1 MSLLEINE
9 EIMILYNLYDDKE
22 CRDKLLEFI
31 QKDLN
36 EKMLTFWE
44 RRERQENLKKL
55 SDNYINDF
63 LVNNDTQYFYI
74 HNSEIFISYNGE
86 TFKSINESEILHQ
99 ILTGISKNKSLL
111 PWKQK
116 VKTSIMKIIKEKN
129 IFDIIPESH
138 TIQYVL
144 DQITPLLLQTKNEA
158 KYFLTILGDN
168 ILKKNTELFH
178 IVNNRSKDF
187 ITTLE
192 ENVYHNFKN
201 YYHINNTFKFNWHDH
216 EYKKCRVLNFN
227 KTVKNSSYWRTFIK
241 YHILDIMSVAVHYS
255 KRYGNS
261 DEYILS
267 KKDEY
272 PNLKKILFLSTTT
285 KKEIVNEFINK
296 AIVKVNNKDVTMSF
310 NEIMYVWKLY
320 LLNKDLPNV
329 IFQRELKELL
339 NDKLSKNE
347 EDNYIGITSPYDI
360 FIKNLHHFWRENI
373 TLGDNEFE
381 ISEIC
386 DIYKLWLKE
395 NKTKIENLEEDNI
408 LTLIK
413 HFFKCEIEDN
423 KIVKNINCKLWDKIK
438 DMKTVIS
445 DIKISYNFSPGMF
458 NKSIQSIYEEYCTRA
473 KNKFNFNIVSKK
485 YFEKYITKIIPK
497 KYLIGRLISNEF
509 WIS

>member
-1 MSLLEINE
+1 MALLKINE
-9 EIMILYNLYDDKE
+9 EILNLYNIYDDDE
-22 CRDKLLEFI
+22 CREKLLEFI

-44 RRERQENLKKL
+44 RRERLENLKKL
-55 SDNYINDF
+55 SDSYINDF
-63 LVNNDTQYFYI
+63 LENNDIQYFYI
-74 HNSEIFISYNGE
+74 SNSEIFICYNNE
-86 TFKSINESEILHQ
+86 TFKLINESEILHQ
-99 ILTGISKNKSLL
+99 ILTGISKNKTLL

-168 ILKKNTELFH
+168 ILKKNYDLIH

-192 ENVYHNFKN
+192 ENVYHYFKN
-201 YYHINNTFKFNWHDH
+201 YYHVNTTFKFNWHDH
-216 EYKKCRVLNFN
+216 EYKKCRILNFN
-227 KTVKNSSYWRTFIK
+227 KSVKNSSYWRTFIK
-241 YHILDIMSVAVHYS
+241 YHILDIISVAVHYS

-267 KKDEY
+267 KKDDY
-272 PNLKKILFLSTTT
+272 PSLQNILYLSYTS
-285 KKEIVNEFINK
+285 KNDIINDFINK
-296 AIVKVNNKDVTMSF
+296 SIIKVENKDVFMTF
-310 NEIMYVWKLY
+310 NEILYTWKIY
-320 LLNKDLPNV
+320 LKNKNLPNV
-329 IFQRELKELL
+329 IFQREIKELL
-339 NDKLSKNE
+339 NNKLLNKDE
-347 EDNYIGITSPYDI
+347 NYLGITSSYQGI
-360 FIKNLHHFWRENI
+360 IQNLSQFWRENI
-373 TLGDNEFE
+373 IKDDNEFE
-381 ISEIC
+381 ISELC
-386 DIYKLWLKE
+386 DIYKRWLKI
-395 NKTKIENLEEDNI
+395 NKIKSDIIEEDNI

-413 HFFKCEIEDN
+413 HFFKVEIEEN
-423 KIVKNINCKLWDKIK
+423 KIIKNINCKLWNKI
-438 DMKTVIS
+438 DEMSIVIG

-485 YFEKYITKIIPK
+485 YFEKYITKIIPE
-497 KYLIGRLISNEF
+497 KYLIRRLISNEF

>member
-1 MSLLEINE
+1 MALLKINE
-9 EIMILYNLYDDKE
+9 EILSLYNIYDDDE
-22 CRDKLLEFI
+22 CREKLLEYI

-55 SDNYINDF
+55 SDTYINDF
-63 LVNNDTQYFYI
+63 LENNDTQYFYI
-74 HNSEIFISYNGE
+74 SNSEIFLSYNNE
-86 TFKSINESEILHQ
+86 TFKLVNESEILHQ
-99 ILTGISKNKSLL
+99 ILTGISKNKTLL

-168 ILKKNTELFH
+168 ILKKNSDLIH

-187 ITTLE
+187 IITLE
-192 ENVYHNFKN
+192 ENVYHYFKN
-201 YYHINNTFKFNWHDH
+201 YYHVNTTFKFNWHDH
-216 EYKKCRVLNFN
+216 DYKKCRILNFN
-227 KTVKNSSYWRTFIK
+227 KSVKNSSYWRTFIK

-261 DEYILS
+261 DDYILS
-267 KKDEY
+267 KKDESSSIK
-272 PNLKKILFLSTTT
+272 NILKLSITT
-285 KKEIVNEFINK
+285 KNNIIDDFINSV
-296 AIVKVNNKDVTMSF
+296 IIKVENDDVSLSF
-310 NEIMYVWKLY
+310 NELLYIWKIY
-320 LLNKDLPNV
+320 LSNINLPNV
-329 IFQRELKELL
+329 IFQKELKEIL
-339 NDKLSKNE
+339 NTKIKNKD
-347 EDNYIGITSPYDI
+347 DNYLGITSSYHGI
-360 FIKNLHHFWRENI
+360 IQNLSEFWRENI
-373 TLGDNEFE
+373 TNGENEFE

-386 DIYKLWLKE
+386 DIYKKWLKE
-395 NKTKIENLEEDNI
+395 KKNKNGIVEEDNM

-413 HFFKCEIEDN
+413 HFFKIDIEDN
-423 KIVKNINCKLWDKIK
+423 KIIKNINCKLWNKINE
-438 DMKTVIS
+438 METVIG

-458 NKSIQSIYEEYCTRA
+458 KKSIQSIYEEYCTRA

-485 YFEKYITKIIPK
+485 YFEKYITKIIPE
-497 KYLIGRLISNEF
+497 KYLIRRLISNEF

>member
-1 MSLLEINE
+1 MALLKINE
-9 EIMILYNLYDDKE
+9 EILNLYNIYDDDE
-22 CRDKLLEFI
+22 CRERLLEYI

-55 SDNYINDF
+55 SDTYINDF
-63 LVNNDTQYFYI
+63 LENNDTQYFYI
-74 HNSEIFISYNGE
+74 SNSEIFLSYNNE
-86 TFKSINESEILHQ
+86 TFKLVNESEILHQ
-99 ILTGISKNKSLL
+99 ILTGISKNKTLL

-168 ILKKNTELFH
+168 ILKKNTDLIH

-192 ENVYHNFKN
+192 ENVYHYFKN
-201 YYHINNTFKFNWHDH
+201 YYHVNTTFKFNWHDH
-216 EYKKCRVLNFN
+216 DYKKCRILNFN
-227 KTVKNSSYWRTFIK
+227 KSVKNSSYWRTFIK

-267 KKDEY
+267 KKDES
-272 PNLKKILFLSTTT
+272 PSMRNILKLSITS
-285 KKEIVNEFINK
+285 KNEIIDDFIYSV
-296 AIVKVNNKDVTMSF
+296 IIKVENDDVSLSF
-310 NEIMYVWKLY
+310 NELLYIWKIY
-320 LLNKDLPNV
+320 LSNMNLPNV
-329 IFQRELKELL
+329 IFQKELKEIL
-339 NDKLSKNE
+339 NSKIKNKD
-347 EDNYIGITSPYDI
+347 DNYLGITSSYHAI
-360 FIKNLHHFWRENI
+360 IKNLSEFWRENI
-373 TLGDNEFE
+373 TNGENEYE

-386 DIYKLWLKE
+386 DIYKKWLKE
-395 NKTKIENLEEDNI
+395 NKNKNGIVEEDNMI
-408 LTLIK
+408 TLIK
-413 HFFKCEIEDN
+413 HFFKIEIEDN
-423 KIVKNINCKLWDKIK
+423 KIIKNIECKLWNKI
-438 DMKTVIS
+438 DEMETVIS

-485 YFEKYITKIIPK
+485 YFEKYITKIIPE
-497 KYLIGRLISNEF
+497 KYLIRRLISNEF

>member
-1 MSLLEINE
+1 MALLKINE
-9 EIMILYNLYDDKE
+9 EILNLYNIYDDDE
-22 CRDKLLEFI
+22 CREKLLEFI

-44 RRERQENLKKL
+44 RRERLENLKKL
-55 SDNYINDF
+55 SDSYINDF
-63 LVNNDTQYFYI
+63 LENNDIQYFYI
-74 HNSEIFISYNGE
+74 SNSEIFICYNNE
-86 TFKSINESEILHQ
+86 TFKLINESEILHQ
-99 ILTGISKNKSLL
+99 ILTGISKNKTLL

-168 ILKKNTELFH
+168 ILKKNYDLIH

-192 ENVYHNFKN
+192 ENVYHYFKN
-201 YYHINNTFKFNWHDH
+201 YYHVNTTFKFNWHDH
-216 EYKKCRVLNFN
+216 EYKKCRILNFN
-227 KTVKNSSYWRTFIK
+227 KSVKNSSYWRTFIK
-241 YHILDIMSVAVHYS
+241 YHILDIISVAVHYS

-267 KKDEY
+267 KKDDY
-272 PNLKKILFLSTTT
+272 PSLQNILYLSYTS
-285 KKEIVNEFINK
+285 KNDIINDFINK
-296 AIVKVNNKDVTMSF
+296 SIIKVENKDVFMTF
-310 NEIMYVWKLY
+310 NEILYTWKIY
-320 LLNKDLPNV
+320 LKNKNLPNV
-329 IFQRELKELL
+329 IFQREIKELL
-339 NDKLSKNE
+339 NNKLLNKDE
-347 EDNYIGITSPYDI
+347 NYLGITSSYQGI
-360 FIKNLHHFWRENI
+360 IQNLSQFWRENI
-373 TLGDNEFE
+373 IKDDNEFE
-381 ISEIC
+381 ISELC
-386 DIYKLWLKE
+386 DIYKRWLKI
-395 NKTKIENLEEDNI
+395 NKIKSDIIEEDNI

-413 HFFKCEIEDN
+413 HFFKVEIEEN
-423 KIVKNINCKLWDKIK
+423 KIIKNINCKLWNKI
-438 DMKTVIS
+438 DEMSTVIG

-485 YFEKYITKIIPK
+485 YFEKYITKIIPE
-497 KYLIGRLISNEF
+497 KYLIRRLISNEF

>member
-1 MSLLEINE
+1 MALLKINE
-9 EIMILYNLYDDKE
+9 EILNLYNIYDDDE
-22 CRDKLLEFI
+22 CRERLLEYI

-55 SDNYINDF
+55 SDTYINDF
-63 LVNNDTQYFYI
+63 LENNDTQYFYI
-74 HNSEIFISYNGE
+74 SNSEIFLSYNNE
-86 TFKSINESEILHQ
+86 TFKLVNESEILHQ
-99 ILTGISKNKSLL
+99 ILTGISKNKTLL

-168 ILKKNTELFH
+168 ILKKNTDLIH

-192 ENVYHNFKN
+192 ENVYHYFKN
-201 YYHINNTFKFNWHDH
+201 YYHVNTTFKFNWHDH
-216 EYKKCRVLNFN
+216 DYKKCRILNFN
-227 KTVKNSSYWRTFIK
+227 KSVKNSSYWRTFIK

-267 KKDEY
+267 KKDES
-272 PNLKKILFLSTTT
+272 PPMRNILKLSITS
-285 KKEIVNEFINK
+285 KNEIIDDFIYSV
-296 AIVKVNNKDVTMSF
+296 IIKVENDDVSLSF
-310 NEIMYVWKLY
+310 NELLYIWKIY
-320 LLNKDLPNV
+320 LSNMNLPNV
-329 IFQRELKELL
+329 IFQKELKEIL
-339 NDKLSKNE
+339 NSKIKNKD
-347 EDNYIGITSPYDI
+347 DNYLGITSSYHTI
-360 FIKNLHHFWRENI
+360 IKNLSEFWRENI
-373 TLGDNEFE
+373 TNGENEYE

-386 DIYKLWLKE
+386 DIFKKWLKE
-395 NKTKIENLEEDNI
+395 NKNKNDIVEEDNM

-413 HFFKCEIEDN
+413 HFFKIEIEDN
-423 KIVKNINCKLWDKIK
+423 KIIKNIECKLWNKI
-438 DMKTVIS
+438 DEMGTVIS

-485 YFEKYITKIIPK
+485 YFEKYITKIIPE
-497 KYLIGRLISNEF
+497 KYLIRRLISNEF

>member
-1 MSLLEINE
+1 MALLKINE
-9 EIMILYNLYDDKE
+9 EILNLYNIYDDDE
-22 CRDKLLEFI
+22 CREKLLEYI

-55 SDNYINDF
+55 SDTYINDF
-63 LVNNDTQYFYI
+63 LENNDTQYFYI
-74 HNSEIFISYNGE
+74 SNSEIFLSYNNE
-86 TFKSINESEILHQ
+86 TFKLVNESEILHQ
-99 ILTGISKNKSLL
+99 ILTGISKNKTLL

-168 ILKKNTELFH
+168 ILKKNSDLIH
-178 IVNNRSKDF
+178 IVNNISKDF

-192 ENVYHNFKN
+192 ENVYHYFKN
-201 YYHINNTFKFNWHDH
+201 YYHVNTTFKFNWHDH
-216 EYKKCRVLNFN
+216 DYKKCRILNFN
-227 KTVKNSSYWRTFIK
+227 KSVKNSSYWRTFIK

-267 KKDEY
+267 KQDES
-272 PNLKKILFLSTTT
+272 PSIKNILKLSITS
-285 KKEIVNEFINK
+285 KNEIIDDFIYSV
-296 AIVKVNNKDVTMSF
+296 IIKVENDDVCLSF
-310 NEIMYVWKLY
+310 NELLYIWKIY
-320 LLNKDLPNV
+320 LNNMNLPNV
-329 IFQRELKELL
+329 IFQKELKEIL
-339 NDKLSKNE
+339 NTKIKNKD
-347 EDNYIGITSPYDI
+347 DNYLGITSSFHGI
-360 FIKNLHHFWRENI
+360 IKNLSEFWRENI
-373 TLGDNEFE
+373 TNGENEFE

-386 DIYKLWLKE
+386 DIYKKWLKE
-395 NKTKIENLEEDNI
+395 NKNKNDIVEEDNM

-413 HFFKCEIEDN
+413 HFFKIDIEDN
-423 KIVKNINCKLWDKIK
+423 KIIKNINCKLWNKINE
-438 DMKTVIS
+438 METVIG

-485 YFEKYITKIIPK
+485 YFEKYITKIIPE
-497 KYLIGRLISNEF
+497 KYLIRRLISNEF

>member
-1 MSLLEINE
+1 MALLKINE
-9 EIMILYNLYDDKE
+9 EILNLYNIYDDDE
-22 CRDKLLEFI
+22 CREKLLEYI

-55 SDNYINDF
+55 SDTYINDF
-63 LVNNDTQYFYI
+63 LENNDTQYFYI
-74 HNSEIFISYNGE
+74 SNSEIFLSYNNE
-86 TFKSINESEILHQ
+86 TFKLVNESEILHQ
-99 ILTGISKNKSLL
+99 ILTGISKNKTLL

-168 ILKKNTELFH
+168 ILKKNSDLIH

-192 ENVYHNFKN
+192 ENVYHYFKN
-201 YYHINNTFKFNWHDH
+201 YYHVNTTFKFNWHDH
-216 EYKKCRVLNFN
+216 DYKKCRILNFN
-227 KTVKNSSYWRTFIK
+227 KSVKNSSYWRTFIK

-267 KKDEY
+267 KQDES
-272 PNLKKILFLSTTT
+272 PSIKNILKLSITS
-285 KKEIVNEFINK
+285 KNEIIDDFIYSV
-296 AIVKVNNKDVTMSF
+296 IIKVENDDVCLSF
-310 NEIMYVWKLY
+310 NELLYIWKIY
-320 LLNKDLPNV
+320 LNNMNLPNV
-329 IFQRELKELL
+329 IFQKELKEIL
-339 NDKLSKNE
+339 NTKIKNKD
-347 EDNYIGITSPYDI
+347 DNYLGITSSFHGI
-360 FIKNLHHFWRENI
+360 IKNLSEFWRENI
-373 TLGDNEFE
+373 TNGENEFE

-386 DIYKLWLKE
+386 DIYKKWLKE
-395 NKTKIENLEEDNI
+395 NKNKNDIVEEDNM

-413 HFFKCEIEDN
+413 HFFKIDIEDN
-423 KIVKNINCKLWDKIK
+423 KIIKNINCKLWNKINE
-438 DMKTVIS
+438 METVIS

-485 YFEKYITKIIPK
+485 YFEKYITKIIPE
-497 KYLIGRLISNEF
+497 KYLIRRLISNEF